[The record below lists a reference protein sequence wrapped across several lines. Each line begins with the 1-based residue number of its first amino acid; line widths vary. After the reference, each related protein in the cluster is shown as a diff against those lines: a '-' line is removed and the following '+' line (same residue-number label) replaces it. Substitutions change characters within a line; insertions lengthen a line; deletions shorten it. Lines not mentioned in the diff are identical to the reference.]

1 MKQNGKIISLCK
13 DNLFEY
19 INNGNVSN
27 IHLFD
32 NALHLLESDVCILA
46 NNFVCKLDTFTDTF
60 TPYKRTFLTNG
71 ILVTHENSGSDQSL
85 DMQILS
91 KNRLKYPTNLLIGY
105 LNISSLRNKIINV
118 RDVIGKLS
126 LDYFVNS
133 ETKLNESFPSA
144 QFNITT
150 MQLEIEVIWTKMVV
164 G

>member
-1 MKQNGKIISLCK
+1 
-13 DNLFEY
+13 
-19 INNGNVSN
+19 
-27 IHLFD
+27 
-32 NALHLLESDVCILA
+32 
-46 NNFVCKLDTFTDTF
+46 
-60 TPYKRTFLTNG
+60 
-71 ILVTHENSGSDQSL
+71 
-85 DMQILS
+85 MQILS